1 MDSPVRLSEDR
12 ELARRLLS
20 LVPEF
25 PTVTWGRDELR
36 TGDMWNS
43 NSLVSWLLARSD
55 HDTDRIHPPQGGR
68 APGWLAGLVVAA
80 RQSDPPLTG
89 RSDEGTLGPES
100 MSFGPDAAPYGS
112 SSLELKDVRERTLNE
127 MEKTMK
133 CAVVP
138 ELGARLEIR
147 DVPVPQPGP
156 GQVLVKIEASGL
168 CHTDIHAARGDWPVK
183 PKMPLVPGHEGV
195 GTVVTVGEGDFPV
208 VVGDRVAL
216 PWLGRACG
224 HCRYC
229 ITGWETYC
237 ATPEYMGYTIDG
249 SYAEFAIGYAS
260 HVVKVPDGVSSFDA
274 APITCAGV
282 TTYKALKVAR
292 PQPGETAMIVG
303 IGGLGHLALQYAKI
317 FGTRTVAVD
326 VEDQKLQLAK
336 DLGADHV
343 IDARGD
349 QQAETDALGGVDVAV
364 VTVPSPAAM
373 RAAHASLNPNG
384 RLVLVGLPAD
394 NRLELPVFETV
405 LKGISVIGSLVGTR
419 NDLAECFQFHAE
431 GRTQVIA
438 ETRQLED
445 VNECFEEVL
454 AGHVP
459 ARLVFDLS

>member
-1 MDSPVRLSEDR
+1 M
-12 ELARRLLS
+12 
-20 LVPEF
+20 
-25 PTVTWGRDELR
+25 
-36 TGDMWNS
+36 
-43 NSLVSWLLARSD
+43 
-55 HDTDRIHPPQGGR
+55 
-68 APGWLAGLVVAA
+68 
-80 RQSDPPLTG
+80 
-89 RSDEGTLGPES
+89 
-100 MSFGPDAAPYGS
+100 
-112 SSLELKDVRERTLNE
+112 ERT
-127 MEKTMK
+127 MK
-133 CAVVP
+133 AAVVP
-138 ELGARLEIR
+138 EFGARLEIL
-147 DVPVPQPGP
+147 DVPVPRPGP

-195 GTVVTVGEGDFPV
+195 GTIVAVGDGDLPV
-208 VVGDRVAL
+208 GVGDRVAL

-237 ATPEYMGYTIDG
+237 VTPEFMGYTIDG

-282 TTYKALKVAR
+282 TTYKGLKVAR

-326 VEDQKLQLAK
+326 VEDEKLQVAK

-349 QQAETDALGGVDVAV
+349 QLAETQALGGVDVAV

-384 RLVLVGLPAD
+384 RLVLIGLPAD
-394 NRLELPVFETV
+394 NKLEIPVFETV
-405 LKGISVIGSLVGTR
+405 LRGISVIGSLVGTR
-419 NDLAECFQFHAE
+419 NDLAECFQMHAE
-431 GRTQVIA
+431 GRTRVIA
-438 ETRQLED
+438 EPRQLED

-454 AGHVP
+454 AGRVP
-459 ARLVFDLS
+459 ARLVFDLT

>member
-1 MDSPVRLSEDR
+1 M
-12 ELARRLLS
+12 
-20 LVPEF
+20 
-25 PTVTWGRDELR
+25 
-36 TGDMWNS
+36 
-43 NSLVSWLLARSD
+43 
-55 HDTDRIHPPQGGR
+55 
-68 APGWLAGLVVAA
+68 
-80 RQSDPPLTG
+80 
-89 RSDEGTLGPES
+89 
-100 MSFGPDAAPYGS
+100 
-112 SSLELKDVRERTLNE
+112 ERT
-127 MEKTMK
+127 MK
-133 CAVVP
+133 AAVVP
-138 ELGARLEIR
+138 EFGARLEIL
-147 DVPVPQPGP
+147 DVPVPRPGP

-195 GTVVTVGEGDFPV
+195 GTIVAVGDGDLPV
-208 VVGDRVAL
+208 GVGDRVAL

-237 ATPEYMGYTIDG
+237 VTPEFMGYTIDG

-282 TTYKALKVAR
+282 TTYKGLKVAR

-326 VEDQKLQLAK
+326 VEDEKLQLAK

-349 QQAETDALGGVDVAV
+349 QLAETQALGGVDVAV

-384 RLVLVGLPAD
+384 RLVLIGLPAD
-394 NRLELPVFETV
+394 NKLELPVFETV
-405 LKGISVIGSLVGTR
+405 LRGISVIGSLVGTR
-419 NDLAECFQFHAE
+419 NDLAECFQMHAE
-431 GRTQVIA
+431 GRTRVIA
-438 ETRQLED
+438 ESRQLED

-454 AGHVP
+454 AGRVP
-459 ARLVFDLS
+459 ARLVFDLT